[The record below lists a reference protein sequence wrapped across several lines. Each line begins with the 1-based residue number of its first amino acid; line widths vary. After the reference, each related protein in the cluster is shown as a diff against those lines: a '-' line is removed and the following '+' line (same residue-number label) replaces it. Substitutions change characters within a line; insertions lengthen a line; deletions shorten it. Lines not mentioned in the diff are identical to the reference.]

1 MPAAK
6 RASGTSVTSIGR
18 GSLRERA
25 MARILIAD
33 DTPNNLKLL
42 AMQLRQ
48 MGHEVE
54 STADGKEAV
63 DSFQAHH
70 PDLVILD
77 VMMPHMDGFDACRAM
92 RAADAEVPILALTS
106 LDDGFGNEETQ
117 AAGFTGLM
125 HKPWSPDDLQSRL
138 GKLLAS

>member
-1 MPAAK
+1 
-6 RASGTSVTSIGR
+6 
-18 GSLRERA
+18 

-48 MGHEVE
+48 LGHEVE
-54 STADGKEAV
+54 TSADGKEAV
-63 DSFQAHH
+63 ESFHAGH

-77 VMMPHMDGFDACRAM
+77 VMMPHMDGFDACKAIRAT
-92 RAADAEVPILALTS
+92 DDSVPILALTS
-106 LDDGFGNEETQ
+106 LDDNFGVDETQ

-125 HKPWSPDDLQSRL
+125 HKPWAVDELEARIGRL
-138 GKLLAS
+138 IAS